1 MIAVV
6 NTLAPALQLTRD
18 MLAAARA
25 QEWDRLMELE
35 AERELLLLRQHA
47 TDAASQAQLGEIL
60 AYDRELHA
68 LVGRARDA
76 VAAQWA
82 LEHDRTRAIAA
93 YAQP

>member
-1 MIAVV
+1 MIATM
-6 NTLAPALQLTRD
+6 NALAPALQLTRE

-25 QEWDRLMELE
+25 LEWDRLMVLE
-35 AERELLLLRQHA
+35 VEREPLLLRQHA

-60 AYDRELHA
+60 AYDRQLHT
-68 LVGRARDA
+68 LVARARDA
-76 VAAQWA
+76 VAAQWQ